1 MSPGVEPGEVVVAY
15 RDELVVQCGR
25 QTALRVLEVQPEARK
40 RLAARDFINGMHV
53 KIGDR
58 FGKD

>member
-1 MSPGVEPGEVVVAY
+1 V
-15 RDELVVQCGR
+15 LVVQP
-25 QTALRVLEVQPEARK
+25 VARK

-58 FGKD
+58 FGHD